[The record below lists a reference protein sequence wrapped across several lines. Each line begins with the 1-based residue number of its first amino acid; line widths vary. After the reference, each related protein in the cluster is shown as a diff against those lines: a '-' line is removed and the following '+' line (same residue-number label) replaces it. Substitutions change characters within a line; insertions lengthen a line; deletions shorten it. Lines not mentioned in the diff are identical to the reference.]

1 MRFGFLCTMF
11 VLLAAYA
18 VFGVTA
24 GQQKDETMLEA
35 KIYPEGREFG
45 YPIIVRCK
53 GQVLKKPYKIR
64 FDLAKEK
71 ADLSTPEGTIE
82 SVLAADRAGDV
93 EWMASAY
100 EPGKREKLRQTYSD
114 EERLKKSIEASR
126 RMLGVSLLNKIKYGR
141 YVGHMAQIK
150 KDDGRTFVYL
160 YPPCKLEQG
169 KWLITSDLGGD
180 QGWRLLGELI
190 WQRTLGVEFNVISGN
205 EQSEKKRMI
214 KRLIY
219 PFDKVDIAPSVILYY
234 MGRKYCPPVKVK
246 LNGDIGK
253 ESDKVETVLSKL
265 FVACKDPNAEEIVDL
280 FRASERESLRPYIKK
295 RATSTRAIVDKIKE
309 IYLAEQVFYGNFVI
323 VLVEYKVES
332 GLVYEDSFSLVREEE
347 KWFLTDKL
355 RQNRDPLLYYFAGE
369 RYVSPKIGPTI
380 TNRPKRESTNS
391 RAK

>member
-1 MRFGFLCTMF
+1 MF
-11 VLLAAYA
+11 VLLAAYP
-18 VFGVTA
+18 VIGVA
-24 GQQKDETMLEA
+24 PGQQKDETMLEA
-35 KIYPEGREFG
+35 KTYPGGRELG

-53 GQVLKKPYKIR
+53 GQVLKNPYKIR

-82 SVLAADRAGDV
+82 SILAADRAGDV

-100 EPGKREKLRQTYSD
+100 EPAKREKLRQTYSD

-126 RMLGVSLLNKIKYGR
+126 KMLGVALLNKIKYGR
-141 YVGHMAQIK
+141 YVGYMAEIR
-150 KDDGRTFVYL
+150 KDDGQTFVYL

-169 KWLITSDLGGD
+169 NWLITSDLGAD

-190 WQRTLGVEFNVISGN
+190 WQRSLGVEFNVISGN

-219 PFDKVDIAPSVILYY
+219 PFDKVDMAPSVILYY

-253 ESDKVETVLSKL
+253 EPDKVETVLSKL
-265 FVACKDPNAEEIVDL
+265 YVACKDPNAEQIVDL
-280 FRASERESLRPYIKK
+280 LRPSERESLRPYIKK
-295 RATSTRAIVDKIKE
+295 RATSIRAIVDKIKE
-309 IYLAEQVFYGNFVI
+309 IYLAEQVFYGDFVI
-323 VLVEYKVES
+323 ALVEYKVES
-332 GLVYEDSFSLVREEE
+332 GLVCEDSFSLVREEE
-347 KWFLTDKL
+347 KWCLTDKL
-355 RQNRDPLLYYFAGE
+355 RQNRDPLLHYFAGE

-380 TNRPKRESTNS
+380 AKRPKRERNTS